1 MSARLAVEVRCY
13 RYACPECGMTDVEVG
28 HLATE
33 DEVHCFVC
41 LVDEQRH
48 VVLRRWHVDDGD
60 PPHVF
65 APTGLSKLF

>member
-1 MSARLAVEVRCY
+1 MSARLSVELRCY

-41 LVDEQRH
+41 LVDEQRQ
-48 VVLRRWHVDDGD
+48 VVLRRWHVDDGAA
-60 PPHVF
+60 PHVF
-65 APTGLSKLF
+65 GRVREG